1 MTQLDIGS
9 APSGRPAGA
18 GRTAG
23 AARSPLR
30 RRLGSVAVAA
40 ALLGGATAPAVL
52 LAPVAAAHSVLISVD
67 PEDGSQLDAAPEQIV
82 LTFNEEVNQNFASV
96 AVTAG
101 DDRTNRVTGEPMVD
115 GETVTARV
123 DDLAP
128 GAYTVGYRVTSA
140 DGHVVSGSSVFTV
153 AGAEGGA
160 DADGGAAGGEGGAA
174 AGEGGA
180 GAEGSDAGGATAS
193 DAGGE
198 SADADATEA
207 DVADETSGESS
218 GVNPVI
224 WVIGGLA
231 VLLIGGAFV
240 LLRRGGGS
248 GS

>member
-1 MTQLDIGS
+1 M
-9 APSGRPAGA
+9 
-18 GRTAG
+18 
-23 AARSPLR
+23 
-30 RRLGSVAVAA
+30 AA
-40 ALLGGATAPAVL
+40 ALLGGVTAPAVL

-160 DADGGAAGGEGGAA
+160 GAGEAGGEGGAAGGEGGA
-174 AGEGGA
+174 
-180 GAEGSDAGGATAS
+180 GAEGSAAGGATAA

-224 WVIGGLA
+224 WAVGGLA

-240 LLRRGGGS
+240 LLRRGRGS

>member
-1 MTQLDIGS
+1 MTQLGIGS
-9 APSGRPAGA
+9 ARSGRPAGA
-18 GRTAG
+18 E
-23 AARSPLR
+23 RSPLR

-40 ALLGGATAPAVL
+40 ALLGGATAPSVM

-101 DDRTNRVTGEPMVD
+101 DDRTNRVAGEPMVD

-160 DADGGAAGGEGGAA
+160 GGEGGAAGGEGAAA

-224 WVIGGLA
+224 WVVGGLA

-240 LLRRGGGS
+240 LLRRSGGS

>member
-1 MTQLDIGS
+1 M
-9 APSGRPAGA
+9 
-18 GRTAG
+18 
-23 AARSPLR
+23 
-30 RRLGSVAVAA
+30 
-40 ALLGGATAPAVL
+40 
-52 LAPVAAAHSVLISVD
+52 LI
-67 PEDGSQLDAAPEQIV
+67 
-82 LTFNEEVNQNFASV
+82 FNEEVNQNFASV

-153 AGAEGGA
+153 A
-160 DADGGAAGGEGGAA
+160 DA
-174 AGEGGA
+174 EGGA
-180 GAEGSDAGGATAS
+180 GADGARPVLTA
-193 DAGGE
+193 
-198 SADADATEA
+198 
-207 DVADETSGESS
+207 VARLREVPGLRIPMLAVPRLPTPVASRRTPMRRGRRRRRDLRRELR
-218 GVNPVI
+218 VNPVI
-224 WVIGGLA
+224 WVVGGLA